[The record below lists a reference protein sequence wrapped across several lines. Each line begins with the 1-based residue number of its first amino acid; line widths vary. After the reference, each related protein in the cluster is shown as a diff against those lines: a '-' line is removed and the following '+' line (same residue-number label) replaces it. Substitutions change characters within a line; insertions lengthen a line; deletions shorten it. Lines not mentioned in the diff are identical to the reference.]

1 MSADTEGGLA
11 VCQLIK
17 MHARGQ
23 ISLEMFKQLTA
34 SVAGCSAE
42 LPIDPE
48 AEASQPSLPVAQPA
62 AEVQEDK
69 LPAFANVLRA
79 ILANS
84 PNSVPPERVFS
95 ILNNTFDDDQRRAHA
110 DYIELSLQLQFNAR
124 SRAPQ

>member
-1 MSADTEGGLA
+1 MIGEAVVAPHSSQPADTEGGLA

-62 AEVQEDK
+62 AEV
-69 LPAFANVLRA
+69 
-79 ILANS
+79 
-84 PNSVPPERVFS
+84 PERVFS